1 MSIGKKI
8 VNLRLSKN
16 LTQEKLAEKL
26 GITRQTL
33 SNWESDITS
42 PDLKQA
48 KKLCSIFCVSL
59 DELVGNDLNVIQEKL
74 INTEKLT
81 IKQTKFI
88 KVLLVTI
95 YFIILLSVIGIGIY
109 FFNKQ
114 DFTSYTELDF
124 VCSGTYNNEYTESH
138 ISLSYQQDRCKG
150 NDCEK
155 YGKVDAHWN
164 LYINENGDIT
174 NMNLGNSFKDAL
186 EELNLI
192 KRRVLDVGFVCKKE
206 DYQFSLLQML
216 QDLF

>member
-8 VNLRLSKN
+8 VNLRLSEN

-48 KKLCSIFCVSL
+48 KKLCSIFCVSF
-59 DELVGNDLNVIQEKL
+59 DELVGNDLNVIQQKL

-95 YFIILLSVIGIGIY
+95 YFIILLSVISIGIY
-109 FFNKQ
+109 FFNKR
-114 DFTSYTELDF
+114 DFTSDVQLEF
-124 VCSGTYNNEYTESH
+124 VCSGIYDGEYTEDY
-138 ISLSYQQDRCKG
+138 IRLSYEQGRCRG
-150 NDCEK
+150 DDCEK
-155 YGKVDAHWN
+155 YGRVEAHWN
-164 LYINENGDIT
+164 LYINENGYGTD
-174 NMNLGNSFKDAL
+174 MNLGNSFKDAL
-186 EELNLI
+186 EELNLV
-192 KRRVLDVGFVCKKE
+192 KKVALDQGFVCK
-206 DYQFSLLQML
+206 
-216 QDLF
+216 